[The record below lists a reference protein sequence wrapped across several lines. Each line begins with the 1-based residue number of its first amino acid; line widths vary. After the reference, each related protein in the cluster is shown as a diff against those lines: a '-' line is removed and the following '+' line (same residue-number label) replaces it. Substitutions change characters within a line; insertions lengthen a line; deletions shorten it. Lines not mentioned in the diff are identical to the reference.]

1 MTVVMLAVEEGEQLT
16 SGSKLLRVDAVIIK
30 RTLVLLAYS
39 RQEVAAN
46 ACARFLLVGRI
57 ICKLCDKLMTF
68 KSREVEKNYRNPPLF
83 DAFLVDTSIH
93 TS

>member
-1 MTVVMLAVEEGEQLT
+1 MAVVMLAVEEGEQLT
-16 SGSKLLRVDAVIIK
+16 FGSKLLRVDAVIIK

-46 ACARFLLVGRI
+46 SCARFLLVGRI
-57 ICKLCDKLMTF
+57 ISKLCAKFMTF
-68 KSREVEKNYRNPPLF
+68 KYREVRNPPLF
-83 DAFLVDTSIH
+83 AAFLVGTSIY